1 MCSSA
6 LGVARTAPDSTSVQE
21 LVPELG
27 SAPKLPS
34 KDFWAL
40 KRNFQVPILEQ
51 SSRPAPTTV
60 RISRVDCDGPACGF
74 KGSLPGDIRGPVFLP
89 RTGVYWART
98 SRMGTK
104 IFDNINI

>member
-6 LGVARTAPDSTSVQE
+6 LGVARTAPDSTSVQQ

-40 KRNFQVPILEQ
+40 KRNFQVPILEE

-74 KGSLPGDIRGPVFLP
+74 KGSLPGEYTRSRISPENGCILGSNESNGNEDI
-89 RTGVYWART
+89 
-98 SRMGTK
+98 
-104 IFDNINI
+104 